1 MSLVFAIKTSEKN
14 QKSLTGFMPEQQQ
27 QKWLLNYNKN
37 DLIEDN
43 GNIWVYKIIYS
54 FRSKSANTFIN

>member
-14 QKSLTGFMPEQQQ
+14 QKSLIGFMPEQQQ
-27 QKWLLNYNKN
+27 QKLLLNYNNKK

-43 GNIWVYKIIYS
+43 GNIWVYKIV
-54 FRSKSANTFIN
+54 

>member
-14 QKSLTGFMPEQQQ
+14 QKSLIGFMPEQQQ
-27 QKWLLNYNKN
+27 QQKLLLNYNNKK

-43 GNIWVYKIIYS
+43 GNIWVYKIV
-54 FRSKSANTFIN
+54 